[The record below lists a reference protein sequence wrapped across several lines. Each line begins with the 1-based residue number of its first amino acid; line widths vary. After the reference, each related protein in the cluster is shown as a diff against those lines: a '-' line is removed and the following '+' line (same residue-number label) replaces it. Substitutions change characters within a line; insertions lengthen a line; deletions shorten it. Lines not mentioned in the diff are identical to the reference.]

1 MPRAIIFHSLDHARA
16 ALGAARKAGV
26 EVCLVTAP
34 GAARYAGVDHLKK
47 IVDLA
52 LAEFE
57 GDTPNALI
65 DCGTNAGSA
74 MSALRAGWN
83 TLAFAGEPDVKRKIA
98 DMVAQCGAR
107 LVDRPAEALDLLD
120 EPDPDA
126 ACRRWLSAPD

>member
-16 ALGAARKAGV
+16 ALGAAREAGV

-65 DCGTNAGSA
+65 DCGANAGSA

-98 DMVAQCGAR
+98 DMAAQCGAR